1 MQSVLSGTKLAT
13 LVHLLVAML
22 ILLLPLLLLSGTL
35 ESTGNFLG
43 RFYLRI
49 GLYSL
54 FFYTCYLYVVPR
66 FYIQG
71 PRWLF
76 GFSILAGTL
85 AIYLI
90 DAYLSQALFP
100 DNEFRILM
108 DAVTKALQQKG
119 MKLKPPSPE
128 FHAIGFTA
136 ISLLL
141 AGTALGLRLAQAHS
155 QREKELKELEKQ
167 HLATELSLLKNQVS
181 PHFFFNTLNNIY
193 ALTEIDTEAAQKSI
207 LKLSRLMR
215 YLLYETNTESIP
227 LAREIDF
234 LNDFIDL
241 MRLRITQKVEIHVEL
256 PQQPEQLQVP
266 PLLFIPFV
274 ENAFKHGISNRE
286 PSFIHIKLTASKQV
300 LQFNCV
306 NSIFQVSE
314 PKSAPGGI
322 GLENVRKR
330 LDLLYGP
337 AYTLSTGHQNA
348 TYCINLHINLKATE
362 L

>member
-1 MQSVLSGTKLAT
+1 MSRALSGTKLAT
-13 LVHLLVAML
+13 LLHLLVAML
-22 ILLLPLLLLSGTL
+22 ILLLPLLLLSGTI

-54 FFYTCYLYVVPR
+54 FFYTCYLYLVPR

-71 PRWLF
+71 PKWLF

-90 DAYLSQALFP
+90 DDYLSMALFP

-108 DAVTKALQQKG
+108 DTVTKALQQKG
-119 MKLKPPSPE
+119 MDLKPPSPE
-128 FHAIGFTA
+128 FHAIGFVT

-167 HLATELSLLKNQVS
+167 HLATELSMLKNQVS

-193 ALTEIDTEAAQKSI
+193 ALTEIDTGSAQKAI

-215 YLLYETNTESIP
+215 YLLYETNIESIP
-227 LAREIDF
+227 ITREIEF

-241 MRLRITQKVEIHVEL
+241 MRLRITEKVDIQVEL
-256 PQQPEQLQVP
+256 PQHTEQVQVP

-286 PSFIHIKLTASKQV
+286 PSFIHLQMHYNQQG
-300 LQFNCV
+300 LQFNCS
-306 NSIFQVSE
+306 NSSF
-314 PKSAPGGI
+314 PAADFKSSQGGI

-330 LDLLYGP
+330 LDLIYGSH
-337 AYTLSTGHQNA
+337 YTLTTVHKNGVYRIS
-348 TYCINLHINLKATE
+348 LLINLK
-362 L
+362 

>member
-1 MQSVLSGTKLAT
+1 MSRALSGTKLAT
-13 LVHLLVAML
+13 LLHLLVAML
-22 ILLLPLLLLSGTL
+22 ILLLPLLLLSGTI

-71 PRWLF
+71 PKWLF
-76 GFSILAGTL
+76 GFSILGGTL

-90 DAYLSQALFP
+90 DDYLSLALFP

-108 DAVTKALQQKG
+108 DTVTKALQQKG
-119 MKLKPPSPE
+119 MNLKPPSHE
-128 FHAIGFTA
+128 FHAIGFVT

-141 AGTALGLRLAQAHS
+141 AGTALGLRLAQAHN

-167 HLATELSLLKNQVS
+167 HLATELSMLKNQVS

-193 ALTEIDTEAAQKSI
+193 ALTEIDTNSAQKAI

-215 YLLYETNTESIP
+215 YLLYETNIESIP
-227 LAREIDF
+227 IAREIEF

-241 MRLRITQKVEIHVEL
+241 MRLRITDKVDIQVDLSQH
-256 PQQPEQLQVP
+256 PEQVQVP

-286 PSFIHIKLTASKQV
+286 PSFIHMQMHYDKHG
-300 LQFNCV
+300 LQFNCA
-306 NSIFQVSE
+306 NSSFPVVDTKAVQ
-314 PKSAPGGI
+314 GGI

-330 LDLLYGP
+330 LDLIYGSNYSLTSLHENG
-337 AYTLSTGHQNA
+337 AYRIS
-348 TYCINLHINLKATE
+348 LHINLK
-362 L
+362 